1 MEAGVALR
9 LAHWAD
15 GRRKEAEARLKD
27 LQVPSPVSLAKS
39 LCPLEL
45 GERGRREVQRCSGC
59 PRGLHCSKD
68 ERRTA
73 RSTHAARRRR
83 GSVRQRRTT
92 GQGSAP
98 IRKASQLRRGWAALS
113 MANRRAEQATA
124 S

>member
-45 GERGRREVQRCSGC
+45 GERTTGGAEMFRLPQAPPLQQGRAENGKE
-59 PRGLHCSKD
+59 H
-68 ERRTA
+68 
-73 RSTHAARRRR
+73 ARRPREE
-83 GSVRQRRTT
+83 RQRE
-92 GQGSAP
+92 A
-98 IRKASQLRRGWAALS
+98 ASDHGAGVS
-113 MANRRAEQATA
+113 PDP
-124 S
+124 